1 MKPAMIFLD
10 DGGVLNDNERRAA
23 EWRRLVGEYL
33 APRLGGD
40 PAAWGEA
47 NQIVFDA
54 PWQRFEA
61 WSEAH
66 ARDDHYVDFFT
77 SRDERIRWLADMCQ
91 QVGVPVPRTEECYA
105 LSVATEQYV
114 IPRIHAVF
122 PDAVEAIRK
131 LHAGDH
137 ALATA
142 SGGLSN
148 DLSRYLEGMGVR
160 ECFAGR
166 LYGPDLVQTHK
177 ASPLYYER
185 ILADTGIDPSDAL
198 FVDDNVR
205 AVAWAAEAGART
217 VHMCRQGEPAPA
229 ADYVVSNLL
238 ELVDLLDEV

>member
-33 APRLGGD
+33 APRLGGE
-40 PAAWGEA
+40 PAVWGQA
-47 NQIVFDA
+47 NSVVFDA
-54 PWQRFEA
+54 QWQRFEA

-91 QVGVPVPRTEECYA
+91 QVDLRVPRTDECYA

-166 LYGPDLVQTHK
+166 LYGPDLVQTQK

-185 ILADTGIDPSDAL
+185 ILADTGIDPSEAL

-229 ADYVVSNLL
+229 ADHVIGNLF
-238 ELVDLLDEV
+238 ELVALVEKV